1 MKMEKIENPVVIGLF
16 AGGKRMGKTYTA
28 NKIKEALEKKGHK
41 VAIVSFAGALR
52 AISKDILRAFGIHAE
67 IADELL
73 TTDKDEACLGLSLGT
88 GLSPYKRVSP
98 REGLLVSVGQAIRK
112 HISPDAWIE
121 ALWREVMA
129 LHSMGYTHMI
139 IDDLRKPNEAMF
151 IRQHGGELVYVTHP
165 TICPD
170 MTHEDYADG
179 RTIRIR
185 NPVHLA
191 SRFLDEISAND

>member
-16 AGGKRMGKTYTA
+16 AGGKGMGKTYTA

-52 AISKDILRAFGIHAE
+52 AICKDILRAFGIHAE

-73 TTDKDEACLGLSLGT
+73 TTDKDESCLGLSLGT

-112 HISPDAWIE
+112 HISPDAWIK

-129 LHSMGYTHMI
+129 LHELGYTHMI
-139 IDDLRKPNEAMF
+139 IDDLRKPNEARF
-151 IRQHGGELVYVTHP
+151 VHQRGGTLVFVEHP
-165 TICPD
+165 THLPD
-170 MTHEDYADG
+170 ESHADFEDAKVIMRRHRYYISAG
-179 RTIRIR
+179 
-185 NPVHLA
+185 
-191 SRFLDEISAND
+191 FLDEIAHNG